1 LEEIKNMENEEVYNL
16 ENVDLNKLSE
26 EIEYL
31 NPDENVKLI
40 LKKGRNWFIVNRKN
54 RNGN

>member
-31 NPDENVKLI
+31 NPDENVNFNFKKRKKLVY
-40 LKKGRNWFIVNRKN
+40 R
-54 RNGN
+54 